1 MMRDCARDVVEVR
14 EPSCGAF
21 TSAGW
26 QPANVSNGHRV
37 EGVDQPVNQLAMLR
51 AREQHLA
58 TLIARTVDGDQS
70 ALAELYD
77 ATNTLAYSL
86 V

>member
-1 MMRDCARDVVEVR
+1 
-14 EPSCGAF
+14 
-21 TSAGW
+21 
-26 QPANVSNGHRV
+26 
-37 EGVDQPVNQLAMLR
+37 VDQPVNQLAMLR
-51 AREQHLA
+51 AREQHPA